1 MVRTVK
7 IDEKFS
13 KTFDRLFK
21 YLSKA
26 GDELTVESNAYQD
39 EFYFDYGK
47 YFESKNLNSIPI
59 PNMFVEFIKDILSEY
74 YDEYVSNY
82 SYSEYEGDYY
92 YNVIM
97 TFFTNEKV
105 IQVRTQVRE
114 ATTDPHSA
122 GINISS
128 YSKEDQDMINE
139 FMSENNTEIFT
150 VDFSGGGD
158 DGYINDYGMTSDD
171 RKVVMPNPIENILY
185 DLLRSNFG
193 GWENDGGGEGEIIID
208 RENNKI
214 TINMVYIDS
223 EYVDSGLRLN
233 ITQ

>member
-21 YLSKA
+21 YISKA
-26 GDELTVESNAYQD
+26 GDEVTLESNSDQYNL
-39 EFYFDYGK
+39 YFDYGK
-47 YFESKNLNSIPI
+47 FFESGYGRNIPI
-59 PNMFVEFIKDILSEY
+59 PDMFVSFIEDLYEEY
-74 YDEYVSNY
+74 YNDYIIDY
-82 SYSEYEGDYY
+82 SYSDYEGSHYHY
-92 YNVIM
+92 VTF

-105 IQVRTQVRE
+105 IQIRTQVTE
-114 ATTDPHSA
+114 ETTDPHSA

-158 DGYINDYGMTSDD
+158 DGYIKDYGTTSDD
-171 RKVVMPNPIENILY
+171 RNVVMPNPIENILY

-193 GWENDGGGEGEIIID
+193 GWENDGGGEGEIVID
-208 RENNKI
+208 SENNII

>member
-21 YLSKA
+21 YISKA
-26 GDELTVESNAYQD
+26 GDELTVESNAYKD
-39 EFYFDYGK
+39 EFYFDYGQ
-47 YFESKNLNSIPI
+47 YFESKNGNSIPI
-59 PNMFVEFIKDILSEY
+59 PNMFVNFIQEILSEY

-105 IQVRTQVRE
+105 IQIRTQVRE
-114 ATTDPHSA
+114 ETTSPHSA

-139 FMSENNTEIFT
+139 FMSENNTEIYT
-150 VDFSGGGD
+150 VYFSGGGD
-158 DGYINDYGMTSDD
+158 DGYIKDYGTTSDD
-171 RKVVMPNPIENILY
+171 RNVVMSNRIENILY

-214 TINMVYIDS
+214 IINMVYIDS